1 MTIVIATN
9 TTDIFVKIC
18 IGYKMPLY
26 DFKCEYCT
34 EVIEINEPI
43 APACGTCGNLMK
55 RIWSAPAV
63 QFKGSG
69 FYSTGG

>member
-1 MTIVIATN
+1 
-9 TTDIFVKIC
+9 
-18 IGYKMPLY
+18 MPMY
-26 DFKCEYCT
+26 DFKCTVCT
-34 EVIEINEPI
+34 DVIEINVNEP
-43 APACGTCGNLMK
+43 PGCPTCGETMQ

>member
-1 MTIVIATN
+1 
-9 TTDIFVKIC
+9 
-18 IGYKMPLY
+18 MPLY
-26 DFKCEYCT
+26 DFKCECCL
-34 EVIEINEPI
+34 EVVEINEPI
-43 APACGTCGNLMK
+43 PPACNTCGNTMM

>member
-1 MTIVIATN
+1 MGRREEGIRN
-9 TTDIFVKIC
+9 
-18 IGYKMPLY
+18 YLMPLY
-26 DFKCEYCT
+26 DFKCDYCK

-43 APACGTCGNLMK
+43 PPSCDTCGNTMM

>member
-1 MTIVIATN
+1 MQGDTGYYHK
-9 TTDIFVKIC
+9 TTKF
-18 IGYKMPLY
+18 GYKKMPLY
-26 DFKCEYCT
+26 DFKCETCND
-34 EVIEINEPI
+34 VIEINEPI
-43 APACGTCGNLMK
+43 PPACETCGMTMM

>member
-1 MTIVIATN
+1 MESR
-9 TTDIFVKIC
+9 TTYSMGRSKEGVESI
-18 IGYKMPLY
+18 MPLY
-26 DFKCEYCT
+26 DFKCDCCT

-43 APACGTCGNLMK
+43 PPACGTCGNLMV
-55 RIWSAPAV
+55 RIWSAPAI

>member
-1 MTIVIATN
+1 MESRTASTMGRSKERV
-9 TTDIFVKIC
+9 
-18 IGYKMPLY
+18 GYLMPLY

>member
-1 MTIVIATN
+1 MYVSLTN
-9 TTDIFVKIC
+9 EKDLL
-18 IGYKMPLY
+18 MPLY
-26 DFKCEYCT
+26 DFKCEYCK
-34 EVIEINEPI
+34 EVIETDKPDS
-43 APACGTCGNLMK
+43 PSCGTCGNVMM